1 MSVGSSD
8 HQPPAWPHP
17 AATSKLCFGT
27 SPDPTGRAM
36 LPAARVTAGHTP
48 QKQKFQKFLFTSL
61 QGEEE
66 IPVPL
71 ELLHEL
77 FVLQEERDP
86 LVLQVLLPAPLLL
99 QGALAPRDQPPW
111 HGLLAAL
118 GALGEAN
125 MAQLGCWNQ
134 GIPAAAPGTELSLWP
149 LCNTPA
155 LNGHR
160 LLLPRGVPPSSAQ
173 QPRDKGTKGDRPSL
187 LLPLGKGDR
196 HPMSALSELLLQ
208 STGWHRSFNFK
219 PRGCAITEP
228 GVEV

>member
-1 MSVGSSD
+1 
-8 HQPPAWPHP
+8 
-17 AATSKLCFGT
+17 
-27 SPDPTGRAM
+27 M

-48 QKQKFQKFLFTSL
+48 KKQNFLKFLFTSL

-99 QGALAPRDQPPW
+99 QGALAPWDQPPW
-111 HGLLAAL
+111 HGLLAAV

-125 MAQLGCWNQ
+125 MAQLGCWSQ
-134 GIPAAAPGTELSLWP
+134 GVPAAAPGAELSLWP
-149 LCNTPA
+149 LSYTTA
-155 LNGHR
+155 LNGHQ
-160 LLLPRGVPPSSAQ
+160 LLFPRGVPPSSTQ
-173 QPRDKGTKGDRPSL
+173 QPRAKGTKGDRASL

-196 HPMSALSELLLQ
+196 HAMWQPFGAPFAE
-208 STGWHRSFNFK
+208 HRLAQIF
-219 PRGCAITEP
+219 
-228 GVEV
+228 